1 MLEMH
6 GVSRRLSSFNDIVP
20 GYVFSGVYF
29 SNKYMEAHSNNV
41 RAFLRALIKSFDF
54 IKAHEEKARSYLP
67 KYTGVSKDVAMKSAL
82 RDLRGRG
89 QESFEALDKQQDLL
103 LKFGF
108 LEKKVSIKGI
118 VDYSYL
124 PK

>member
-6 GVSRRLSSFNDIVP
+6 GVSRRLASFNDVVP
-20 GYVFSGVYF
+20 GYIFSGVYF
-29 SNKYMEAHSNNV
+29 SDRYISTHPHQVK
-41 RAFLRALIKSFDF
+41 AFLRGLIKSFEF

-67 KYTGVSKDVAMKSAL
+67 KYTGVTLDVAQRSAL
-82 RDLRGRG
+82 RDFRCMGR
-89 QESFEALDKQQDLL
+89 ESLELLERQQNLL

-108 LEKKVSIKGI
+108 LEKKVSLKGI

-124 PK
+124 P

>member
-6 GVSRRLSSFNDIVP
+6 GVSRRLASFNDVVP
-20 GYVFSGVYF
+20 GYIFSGIYF
-29 SNKYMEAHSNNV
+29 SNKYISAHPHQA
-41 RAFLRALIKSFDF
+41 RAFLRGLIKSFEF

-67 KYTGVSKDVAMKSAL
+67 KYTGVTADVAQRSAL
-82 RDLRGRG
+82 RDFRSMGK
-89 QESFEALDKQQDLL
+89 ESLELLDRQQNLL

-108 LEKKVSIKGI
+108 LEKRVSLKGM

-124 PK
+124 P

>member
-6 GVSRRLSSFNDIVP
+6 GVSRRLASFNDVVP

-29 SNKYMEAHSNNV
+29 SNKYISAHPHQV
-41 RAFLRALIKSFDF
+41 KAFLRGLIKSFEF
-54 IKAHEEKARSYLP
+54 IKNHEEKARSYLP
-67 KYTGVSKDVAMKSAL
+67 KYTGVTLDVAQRSAL
-82 RDLRGRG
+82 RDFRSMGK
-89 QESFEALDKQQDLL
+89 ESLELLERQQFLL

-108 LEKKVSIKGI
+108 LEKKGSLKGI

-124 PK
+124 P